1 MTSPSVDLDGI
12 MPYGVNVS
20 APIRTTYITPDSKSS
35 RVDGSFIRLP
45 TGPCQIQFSWPGKQD
60 AYVRWVDSD
69 NNEKG
74 IPIEISG
81 GVFLYRLST
90 SRVEKSGADSLCGVV
105 WSCCFRAWLLADW
118 DFTRSAIFTLS
129 V

>member
-1 MTSPSVDLDGI
+1 MAVIISRRSSYCPNFATAPTDPPSFNYERGEHLSI
-12 MPYGVNVS
+12 
-20 APIRTTYITPDSKSS
+20 AI
-35 RVDGSFIRLP
+35 
-45 TGPCQIQFSWPGKQD
+45 W
-60 AYVRWVDSD
+60 
-69 NNEKG
+69 
-74 IPIEISG
+74 
-81 GVFLYRLST
+81 GVFLYKLST

>member
-20 APIRTTYITPDSKSS
+20 APTRTTYITPDGESS

-45 TGPCQIQFSWPGKQD
+45 TGPCQIQFSWPGKQG
-60 AYVRWVDSD
+60 AYVRWVDSA

-74 IPIEISG
+74 IPIEISEG
-81 GVFLYRLST
+81 GYFPKT
-90 SRVEKSGADSLCGVV
+90 AIIGAASGDKLQV
-105 WSCCFRAWLLADW
+105 R
-118 DFTRSAIFTLS
+118 TRSNANPGTTGTIT
-129 V
+129 VYPTPR

>member
-20 APIRTTYITPDSKSS
+20 APTSTTYITPDGDSN
-35 RVDGSFIRLP
+35 RFEGSFILLP

-60 AYVRWVDSD
+60 AYVRWVDSA

-74 IPIEISG
+74 VPIEISE
-81 GVFLYRLST
+81 GVFPKDRYHRRSPRRQT
-90 SRVEKSGADSLCGVV
+90 TGAHPLQRQSWHDRNYHNLPNTTLTRAVV
-105 WSCCFRAWLLADW
+105 
-118 DFTRSAIFTLS
+118 
-129 V
+129 